1 MVISTN
7 LGFLGFYFL
16 KKKKKKFVAK
26 SIKWHMYSA
35 HSLGKACI
43 PLQLQLEW

>member
-16 KKKKKKFVAK
+16 KKKKKFVAK

-35 HSLGKACI
+35 HSLGKACK